1 MNPFTQE
8 SEKLLFRLIDNATV
22 LFLYFDVDGNVS
34 VCNKKV
40 EYITAKNKEDI
51 IGQNWLNALY
61 RDTDAAIKQQMFKAI
76 MDDSIKYRRPNTFE
90 GVISDSDNNERF
102 IFWNITPMLT
112 EAGELEG
119 ILLIGDDITELKE
132 SEAASKKIDETLKNI
147 FTNIKEYALYVV
159 NLDGNITYY
168 GMGSEMMFGW
178 QKNEIVF
185 KHVSILYNQD
195 DAKNKLPLILEQIRQ
210 YGQYETEIN
219 LVKKDGQSFPVILNV
234 SQFLDR
240 EGTLAGYI
248 FIAKDITERKKLEY
262 QIFQTEK
269 LAAIGQLA
277 AGMAHEINNPL
288 FVISGRVEVLLGQTR
303 LARKVKEGLDIV
315 NTQADR
321 VRKLVDQLLK
331 FSRKT
336 SPKLE
341 TLNINDTIEGV
352 LPLLSYH
359 KLPSSTVN
367 IEKDLDK
374 DLPPIKGDLNQL
386 QEVFVNLILNA
397 YQSMPEGGRITIKTS
412 NFQNLCAQ
420 IRISDTGHG
429 ISPQDIKNLF
439 MPFFSTKQN
448 GTGLG
453 LSICYN
459 IIKNH
464 KGAIDVE
471 SQVDKGTT
479 FIIKLPFA

>member
-1 MNPFTQE
+1 
-8 SEKLLFRLIDNATV
+8 V

-61 RDTDAAIKQQMFKAI
+61 RDTNAAIKQQMFKAI

-132 SEAASKKIDETLKNI
+132 SEATSKKIDETLKNI
-147 FTNIKEYALYVV
+147 FSNIKEYALYVV

-195 DAKNKLPLILEQIRQ
+195 DAKTKLPLILEQVRQ

-234 SQFLDR
+234 NQFLDR
-240 EGTLAGYI
+240 EGTLTGYI

-397 YQSMPEGGRITIKTS
+397 HQSMPEGGRITIKTS

-464 KGAIDVE
+464 NGAIDVE

>member
-61 RDTDAAIKQQMFKAI
+61 RDTNAAIKQQMFKAI

-132 SEAASKKIDETLKNI
+132 SEATSKKIDETLKNI
-147 FTNIKEYALYVV
+147 FSNIKEYALYVV

-195 DAKNKLPLILEQIRQ
+195 DAKTKLPLILEQVRQ

-234 SQFLDR
+234 NQFLDR
-240 EGTLAGYI
+240 EGTLTGYI

-397 YQSMPEGGRITIKTS
+397 HQSMPEGGRITIKTS

-464 KGAIDVE
+464 NGAIDVE